1 MRRISFDC
9 QSVDLNTIKRTAYKF
24 TDQCAVDLRVGEEE
38 VICVFDFKN
47 EISDKEFKEFSIE
60 FRNDVLDEEL
70 RADIA
75 AQTEPVRNL
84 ILAYAFSKTGLGDDD

>member
-1 MRRISFDC
+1 VRQISFDC
-9 QSVDLNTIKRTAYKF
+9 QSADLNSIKRSAYKF
-24 TDQCAVDLRVGEEE
+24 TDQCSADIRVGEEE

-47 EISDKEFKEFSIE
+47 EISDEEFREFSIE

-75 AQTEPVRNL
+75 AKTEPVRNL
-84 ILAYAFSKTGLGDDD
+84 ILAYAFSKTGLEDGG